1 MDEGCNKAVTEVF
14 CKMHEKGWIY
24 KGSRIVNWCPVCNT
38 SISDAEVVYEEQ
50 AGHFLN
56 WEHRGG
62 KVRIVNKATPS
73 PMTDLRIL
81 AALADALGSDLGFR
95 NAKQAWDDLA
105 ELGAWDGD
113 RPAAPVVA
121 ADGPAD
127 GLLLAGWREL
137 LDASQ
142 GNDYEIALR
151 ATARP
156 VVARVSTAT
165 AERLGLGEVVAVEA
179 GERSAL
185 LPLDVVDGMVDD
197 VIWVPLNPGTEQ
209 RLYAV
214 PGTPVAVSPVSVDE
228 GV

>member
-1 MDEGCNKAVTEVF
+1 
-14 CKMHEKGWIY
+14 
-24 KGSRIVNWCPVCNT
+24 
-38 SISDAEVVYEEQ
+38 
-50 AGHFLN
+50 
-56 WEHRGG
+56 
-62 KVRIVNKATPS
+62 
-73 PMTDLRIL
+73 MTDLRIL

-95 NAKQAWDDLA
+95 NAKQAWEDFA

-121 ADGPAD
+121 ASGTAD

-156 VVARVSTAT
+156 VVARVSTTT
-165 AERLGLGEVVAVEA
+165 AERLGLGEVVVVEA
-179 GERSAL
+179 GARTAL

-197 VIWVPLNPGTEQ
+197 VIWVPLNPGAEQ
-209 RLYAV
+209 RLYTV

-228 GV
+228 GE